1 MKIETKE
8 GLASIG
14 RFRKKIAYL
23 AHLSCIQGQKEVKT
37 IQYKL
42 GVKTT
47 TSSTTTVFLGFDSIE
62 INLVYCQAQPKPQL
76 QLG

>member
-1 MKIETKE
+1 MKIKTKE

-47 TSSTTTVFLGFDSIE
+47 TSSTTTVFSGFDSIE
-62 INLVYCQAQPKPQL
+62 LKIVFTKFQT
-76 QLG
+76 